1 MGVSRAYIDSYYLLA
16 VVLERP
22 EKADAERL
30 LYALSRGGF
39 ETLVPQT
46 VLGETV
52 SKILTR
58 GKDAPRLLDR
68 LVRTLEKHGID
79 ARRCLPPAP
88 KGAFAIM
95 EELRRMDDRLD
106 ATDAMILAQVLA
118 DPEAKFLFT
127 PDGEMNNNKAVRE
140 YETELRRG
148 GLRNEKLKI
157 TERIGSN

>member
-1 MGVSRAYIDSYYLLA
+1 MGVSRVYFDSHYLLE
-16 VVLERP
+16 VVFEG
-22 EKADAERL
+22 EHKEDAERL
-30 LYALSRGGF
+30 LYATSRDGF

-88 KGAFAIM
+88 KRAFAIM

-118 DPEAKFLFT
+118 DPDSKFFFT
-127 PDGEMNNNKAVRE
+127 LDEKMRDNYVVGKCEK
-140 YETELRRG
+140 ELRRSG
-148 GLRNEKLKI
+148 RRNTKLKI
-157 TERIGSN
+157 TDRIRSG

>member
-1 MGVSRAYIDSYYLLA
+1 MGISRAYLDSNYLLA

-30 LYALSRGGF
+30 LYTLSKGGF
-39 ETLVPQT
+39 EVFVPQI

-68 LVRTLEKHGID
+68 LVRTLERYGID
-79 ARRCLPPAP
+79 ARSSLPPAP

-95 EELRRMDDRLD
+95 EELRKMDERLD
-106 ATDAMILAQVLA
+106 ATDTMIMAQVMA
-118 DPEAKFLFT
+118 DPDSKFLFT
-127 PDGEMNNNKAVRE
+127 KDKKMIYSKEVKE
-140 YETELRRG
+140 HEQKLRSRG
-148 GLRNEKLKI
+148 VRNEKLQI
-157 TERIGSN
+157 IAHIRSS

>member
-1 MGVSRAYIDSYYLLA
+1 MGVSRVYFDSHYLLE
-16 VVLERP
+16 VVFEG
-22 EKADAERL
+22 EHKDEVERL
-30 LYALSRGGF
+30 LYATSRDGF

-95 EELRRMDDRLD
+95 EELRRMDERLD
-106 ATDAMILAQVLA
+106 ATDTMILAQVLA
-118 DPEAKFLFT
+118 DPDSKFSFT
-127 PDGEMNNNKAVRE
+127 LDEKMSDNYAVGKCE
-140 YETELRRG
+140 EGLRRSG
-148 GLRNEKLKI
+148 HRNTKLKI
-157 TERIGSN
+157 TDRIRSG